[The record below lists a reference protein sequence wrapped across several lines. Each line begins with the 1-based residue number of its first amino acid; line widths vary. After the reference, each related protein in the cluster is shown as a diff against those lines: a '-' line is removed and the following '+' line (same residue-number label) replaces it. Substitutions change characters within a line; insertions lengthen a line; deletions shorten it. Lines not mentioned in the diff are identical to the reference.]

1 MQKNKTLNKLY
12 LLLCVFIAIPLTD
25 YAGGVPNEI
34 KKKEPYF
41 SNEVKNN
48 KKERKGSDV
57 ILSNQHIRMVKEVLK
72 IDSLSYTELKQIE
85 IITKSCINNDLNE
98 ALSWSYFASAKIYQ
112 SINQPEVA
120 LEYLKLSQSG
130 KHKIDIPNINLLFA
144 ELYFQTGEHQKSN
157 SLLESILQ
165 SKDKKSTLQT
175 HLLFVE
181 NLIALQKFDEAIEVL
196 KKLQFRKISKEEE
209 VEIINKM
216 AICYISTNQ
225 IEEGIEAYQE
235 AISIT
240 EKSNEKNNSRQRS
253 KIKRSFSNTLKSNN
267 RYKEDVTLINESL
280 NSRKRKANS
289 LEYLRLA
296 ESYYALKNYEKAAYS
311 IDKFIQNPNYTLIDK
326 SEINVIRNTA
336 RTIENKE
343 KAFEFINFYTILE
356 DTIEQRRE
364 KLNSINSG
372 KGVENLLQLELL
384 RKEKEIS
391 QNAINSLV
399 KEDALKEKV
408 LVASRWAIGLLL
420 ILILIGLFAVVYIL
434 KVSKQRRIANQKL
447 ALRTL
452 RSQMNPHFIFNA
464 LNSVNSFIS
473 ENDQR
478 SANKFLTSFSRLMR
492 LVMENSEYD
501 FIPIQKELEILGIY
515 LELEHFR
522 FKDKFDYKIHI
533 DESLDDDDFEI
544 PPMLIQPYIENAIWH
559 GLRYK
564 ENSGNLNL
572 KLTKKETDLHVAISD
587 NGIGRKKSAELKTN
601 NQKKNRSTALRNIK
615 ERIQIVNELH
625 GLKIDVS
632 IKDYNKDGTGTLVE
646 LLVPQNRFKK

>member
-1 MQKNKTLNKLY
+1 MQKNLTLNKLY
-12 LLLCVFIAIPLTD
+12 FLLAILIAVPITH
-25 YAGGVPNEI
+25 YAGGTKSKI

-41 SNEVKNN
+41 SNEVKKN
-48 KKERKGSDV
+48 KTERKGSNV
-57 ILSNQHIRMVKEVLK
+57 ILSNQHIYMVREILK
-72 IDSLSYTELKQIE
+72 IDSLSSTELKQIE
-85 IITKSCINNDLNE
+85 IITKSCINNDLKE
-98 ALSWSYFASAKIYQ
+98 ALGWSYFASAKIYQ

-130 KHKIDIPNINLLFA
+130 KTKIDIPNINLMFA
-144 ELYFQTGEHQKSN
+144 ELYSQTGEHQKSN

-165 SKDKKSTLQT
+165 SKSEKSTLQT
-175 HLLFVE
+175 QLLFVE
-181 NLIALQKFDEAIEVL
+181 NLIALQKFDEAIDSL

-240 EKSNEKNNSRQRS
+240 EKSNQKNNFRQRS
-253 KIKRSFSNTLKSNN
+253 KLKKSFSNTLKSNN

-280 NSRKRKANS
+280 NSRSRKANS

-296 ESYYALKNYEKAAYS
+296 ESYYALKNYEKATYS
-311 IDKFIQNPNYTLIDK
+311 IDQFIQNPNYALIDK
-326 SEINVIRNTA
+326 SEITVIRNTA
-336 RTIENKE
+336 RIIENKE
-343 KAFEFINFYTILE
+343 KAFEFMNFYTILE
-356 DTIEQRRE
+356 DTIKQRRE

-420 ILILIGLFAVVYIL
+420 VLILIGLFAVIYIL

-501 FIPIQKELEILGIY
+501 FISIQKELEILGIY

-522 FKDKFDYKIHI
+522 FKDKFDYKIYA
-533 DESLDDDDFEI
+533 DESLDDDFEI

-564 ENSGNLNL
+564 ENSGNLSL
-572 KLTKKETDLHVAISD
+572 KITKRETDLHIAISD

-625 GLKIDVS
+625 GLKINVS
-632 IKDYNKDGTGTLVE
+632 IKDFNKDGTGTIVE
-646 LLVPQNRFKK
+646 LIVPQNRF